1 VTGPGLGVDTAALEA
16 VAREFAQ
23 LSDELTRSGTVHES
37 MPMTDQPSAVAVSEL
52 TASADHTI
60 KTCADH
66 LLGVAE
72 SVAGAARLYEA
83 VDSEGAHKLS
93 TTMPR

>member
-1 VTGPGLGVDTAALEA
+1 MTGPSLEVDTAALET

-23 LSDELTRSGTVHES
+23 LGDELTRSGTVHES
-37 MPMTDQPSAVAVSEL
+37 MPVTDQPSGTAVSEL
-52 TASADHTI
+52 TASADDMI

-66 LLGVAE
+66 LLGFAE
-72 SVAGAARLYEA
+72 SVAAAARFYEA
-83 VDSEGAHKLS
+83 TDSEGAHKLS

>member
-1 VTGPGLGVDTAALEA
+1 VTGPSLGVDTAALEA

-23 LSDELTRSGTVHES
+23 LSEELTRSGTVHES
-37 MPMTDQPSAVAVSEL
+37 IPVTDQPSGKAVSEL
-52 TASADHTI
+52 TASADHMI

-66 LLGVAE
+66 LLGFAE
-72 SVAGAARLYEA
+72 SVAAAAHAYEST
-83 VDSEGAHKLS
+83 DSEGAQRLS